1 MEINKIYNCD
11 CLDGL
16 RLLPDNSVDLTV
28 TSPPY
33 DNLRT
38 YQEGDEFRWD
48 FEIFK
53 PIARELYRVTKPG
66 RVVVWVVGDATIN
79 GDETGTSFKQAQY
92 FKEIGFK
99 LHDTMIYE
107 KNGSSRPAG
116 KNAKRYSQIFE
127 YMFVFVKG
135 VIRKDIT
142 LIADKRNKWYGW
154 AKWGKNTTYDVDGN
168 LVEVKKNQPVIKE
181 YSYRNNIWR
190 YSVSFND
197 KTGHPAVFPELLA
210 QDHILSWSV
219 EGDLVLDPFMG
230 SGTTAKMA
238 KLNKRN
244 YIGFEKNTEY
254 YEKSL
259 ERVAKYDGQ
268 VNTNIETT
276 TIETEDGEEMEAQY
290 STSEDKEFEKK
301 SKLWDE
307 YIEKLNQYFN
317 EQTYGTLKTLQ
328 FNFVSKSNDERVKQF
343 TQQENVV
350 ETTPTNITVSQNYQP
365 SQVPNE
371 RIQISVI
378 DYDNQSITAPI
389 DEPTELSID
398 NTSVTFKDSVKEI
411 VYDVIT
417 NDFNC
422 VFQKISIDDILSS
435 NELKELIISTVVDYF
450 PNMKRLPDV
459 IVETNRKAREE
470 KKKKTEEP
478 EKRHPIQFV
487 ELREQDF
494 VKKED
499 VKPKRNRRTKAEME
513 AARKAEAEKK
523 WEELGITKEIKED
536 IKQHISGLPISTDHA
551 ETVINPNETIT
562 TQADYTLKV
571 DENSSIS
578 VSTTEGEPNTS
589 CTQYDD
595 DLPFVYTDEEKAK
608 MAEPVV
614 VEVKR
619 GRGRQKKNKN

>member
-11 CLDGL
+11 CIDGL
-16 RLLPDNSVDLTV
+16 RQLLENSVDLTV

-38 YQEGDEFRWD
+38 YHAGDEFRWD

-53 PIARELYRVTKPG
+53 PIADELYRVTKPG

-79 GDETGTSFKQAQY
+79 GDETGTSFKQAEY
-92 FKEIGFK
+92 FKQIGFK

-127 YMFVFVKG
+127 YMFIFVKG
-135 VIRKDIT
+135 EIRKDIT

-259 ERVAKYDGQ
+259 ERVTKYDGQ

-276 TIETEDGEEMEAQY
+276 TIETEDGEEMEVQY

-307 YIEKLNQYFN
+307 YIEKLNQYFD

-328 FNFVSKSNDERVKQF
+328 FNFVSKTNEERVKKI
-343 TQQENVV
+343 TENVL
-350 ETTPTNITVSQNYQP
+350 TNTEYIAGNQQP
-365 SQVPNE
+365 SQVTGEVLSLPDRVIHNLSTEKNTKIEFSEEMFKHSKTLNNVIIETVLNNE
-371 RIQISVI
+371 
-378 DYDNQSITAPI
+378 D
-389 DEPTELSID
+389 
-398 NTSVTFKDSVKEI
+398 VKE
-411 VYDVIT
+411 Y
-417 NDFNC
+417 
-422 VFQKISIDDILSS
+422 IL
-435 NELKELIISTVVDYF
+435 NLCVDYF
-450 PNMKRLPDV
+450 HLNRLTDAM
-459 IVETNRKAREE
+459 VEVNRKAKEE
-470 KKKKTEEP
+470 KQKKVEQSERKN
-478 EKRHPIQFV
+478 PIQFV

-494 VKKED
+494 VNKEE
-499 VKPKRNRRTKAEME
+499 VKPKRKRRTKAEME

-523 WEELGITKEIKED
+523 WEELGVTKEIQED
-536 IKQHISGLPISTDHA
+536 IKQHISDLPISTDHA

-608 MAEPVV
+608 MNEPVV

-619 GRGRQKKNKN
+619 GRGRPRKDKTIESHK